1 MSLPT
6 IPALIF
12 AKEKPDSPP
21 SAAASRKE
29 EPMNFWLN
37 LRLLLGNSSYLLLC
51 ISFTMLYGIYTSLGA
66 VVASITAPFGYSG
79 IDNAIF
85 GAVFIFFG
93 VVGSFVLGMY
103 LDKTAKF
110 KFLIMM
116 TSGGAII
123 LILISLVTLP
133 FNKWLFT
140 INLALVGFT
149 VIPIIPIS
157 YGFAVELTFPVPEAM
172 SNGMMILPSQV
183 FGAFMGLLAGYICNL
198 FPKDEPD
205 QWKKGPKY
213 AIMMFAICAFIGCFC
228 SLFI

>member
-1 MSLPT
+1 MAIPIGCIIGFAVPAIIISENDSKSTFIQYLIIQNVIVSLPT

-12 AKEKPDSPP
+12 AKEKPELPP

-29 EPMNFWLN
+29 EPMNFWHN

-79 IDNAIF
+79 VDNAVF
-85 GAVFIFFG
+85 GGVFIFFG
-93 VVGSFVLGMY
+93 VVGSFVLGIY
-103 LDKTAKF
+103 LDKSAKF
-110 KFLIMM
+110 KFLINM

-123 LILISLVTLP
+123 LILLGLVTLP
-133 FNKWLFT
+133 FNKWVFT
-140 INLALVGFT
+140 LNLALIGFT

-172 SNGMMILPSQV
+172 SNGMMILPS
-183 FGAFMGLLAGYICNL
+183 
-198 FPKDEPD
+198 
-205 QWKKGPKY
+205 
-213 AIMMFAICAFIGCFC
+213 
-228 SLFI
+228 